1 MLEKKHKLRRLN
13 QKGFTLIELLVVVA
27 IIGILAAVGTVA
39 YTGYTGSAK
48 VTVTKQ
54 ILNNTKKY
62 ITIELT
68 NCLFSE
74 TIYDGNLDCSDIRSS
89 SNKGITLGMAT
100 FTHVPNILG
109 FKNAHDTKQLALKS
123 GIKFVEG
130 QISISGSG
138 KHIKL
143 NTCFKKPCSGDNVS
157 TDLIEVVVD

>member
-1 MLEKKHKLRRLN
+1 
-13 QKGFTLIELLVVVA
+13 
-27 IIGILAAVGTVA
+27 
-39 YTGYTGSAK
+39 
-48 VTVTKQ
+48 
-54 ILNNTKKY
+54 
-62 ITIELT
+62 
-68 NCLFSE
+68 
-74 TIYDGNLDCSDIRSS
+74 
-89 SNKGITLGMAT
+89 MAT

>member
-1 MLEKKHKLRRLN
+1 MK

-100 FTHVPNILG
+100 FTHVPNILC

>member
-1 MLEKKHKLRRLN
+1 MKQN
-13 QKGFTLIELLVVVA
+13 GFTLIELLVVVA

-143 NTCFKKPCSGDNVS
+143 NTCFKKPCSGDNIS